1 MRSRTNSVSITG
13 ADQQVTPMTKLLF
26 VLLLC
31 AIPAWPQAGGYSS
44 PAQGGGGMNFGAST
58 VIVNGGAGGL
68 SGTSGF
74 GTTANRRYFVTAN
87 DTETAALSITA
98 AFVVVECAPGVTIQ
112 QTTAST
118 NLFTLGNGGN
128 NFTIRNCGLSSPASG
143 TIAPEVGDTPA
154 TPVNN
159 IILDNVELNAGSS
172 TGTDSGAGFVNIS
185 GGSHHSLD
193 VWSPAASENLVLLD
207 SQTPA
212 THNSITDVTITT
224 RHGNLVASANNTF
237 AIRICPNAK
246 VGTGSISELNIDA
259 DVWSASGAF
268 YGGWGCTGLGASDS
282 KIVVRAHLTATST

>member
-44 PAQGGGGMNFGAST
+44 PAQGGGGTNFGAST

-98 AFVVVECAPGVTIQ
+98 AFVTVECAPGVTIQ

-128 NFTIRNCGLSSPASG
+128 NFTICNFGLSHPASG
-143 TIAPEVGDTPA
+143 AIAPGGGGKPA
-154 TPVNN
+154 TPADN
-159 IILDNVELNAGSS
+159 IILGNDPL
-172 TGTDSGAGFVNIS
+172 DWGA
-185 GGSHHSLD
+185 
-193 VWSPAASENLVLLD
+193 
-207 SQTPA
+207 
-212 THNSITDVTITT
+212 
-224 RHGNLVASANNTF
+224 R
-237 AIRICPNAK
+237 
-246 VGTGSISELNIDA
+246 
-259 DVWSASGAF
+259 
-268 YGGWGCTGLGASDS
+268 
-282 KIVVRAHLTATST
+282 